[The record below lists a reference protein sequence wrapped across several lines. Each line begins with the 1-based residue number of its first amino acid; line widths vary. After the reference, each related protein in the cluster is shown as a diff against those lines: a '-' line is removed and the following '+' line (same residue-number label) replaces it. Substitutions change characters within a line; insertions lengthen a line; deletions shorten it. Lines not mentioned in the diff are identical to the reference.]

1 MDEIHPVPDHVLR
14 RLPGLFRRWE
24 LAEVIEAGKD
34 YHVEDAGSACDGTTL
49 YALYVSA
56 DVAPATDVDDS
67 MKSTSRPRPR
77 PERAALGAS
86 CAPWIRRPAR

>member
-1 MDEIHPVPDHVLR
+1 MDEIDPVPDHVLR

-24 LAEVIEAGKD
+24 LAQVIEAGKD

-56 DVAPATDVDDS
+56 PPAPETEVEES
-67 MKSTSRPRPR
+67 MELPSRPRSKST
-77 PERAALGAS
+77 A
-86 CAPWIRRPAR
+86 